1 MSYGSDFDVILL
13 CLISQFPC
21 LDHVSKVAELCPRI
35 VLLLGDVRVCSTY
48 HREREKKIVTRITNI
63 QWQ

>member
-13 CLISQFPC
+13 SLISQFPC

-48 HREREKKIVTRITNI
+48 HREREKKN
-63 QWQ
+63 W